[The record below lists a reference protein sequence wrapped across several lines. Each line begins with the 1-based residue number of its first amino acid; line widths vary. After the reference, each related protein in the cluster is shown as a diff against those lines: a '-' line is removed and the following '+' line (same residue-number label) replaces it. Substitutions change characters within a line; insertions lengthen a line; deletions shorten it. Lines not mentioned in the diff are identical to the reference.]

1 MLCSIIGSIFIIAVI
16 SLVLALLLQV
26 ASKIVLKEAIEFGDA
41 FKAAFVAS
49 IVSYFVDMG
58 LQSAFST
65 KGMDPTAIYWVISIC
80 TTYLIWVLALTIIV
94 DLTLKESFLIGAVF
108 TALKIV
114 LGLVLTATLVALMA
128 N

>member
-1 MLCSIIGSIFIIAVI
+1 MLFGIIGSIIILVVI
-16 SLVLALLLQV
+16 SAVLALLLQV
-26 ASKIVLKEAIEFGDA
+26 ASKIVLKEAIDFGDA

-65 KGMDPTAIYWVISIC
+65 EGMEPTATFWVISIC

-94 DLTLKESFLIGAVF
+94 DLTLKESFLIGGVF

-114 LGLVLTATLVALMA
+114 LGLVLTAILVALMA
-128 N
+128 S